1 MNLGVGFNLFS
12 SSLSLQLLTSTNSR
26 NSKFFMVKSSNAE
39 VTHFDSKVADKTKA
53 QKPVEDIEVKDAQ
66 LIFHSV
72 WHELEKEVG
81 VENLKFP
88 AEIFWLN
95 GAPGAGKGTQTAFI
109 MEFRDLTE
117 KPIVVSELLKS
128 PEAKKKMDAGLLAG
142 DREVTKLVLRE
153 LLDPKYESGAVVD
166 GYPRTKTQVECLKR
180 FHRRLSDLRSK
191 YLGTFQESQFPKP
204 RFHIIMLFIDEDES
218 VRRQLLRGERCIA
231 HNKEVEASGV
241 GEVWEVRNTDLD
253 DASAHKR
260 YKTFKESTYDSLTSL
275 REVFHYH
282 FINAHG
288 TVIEVQQRII
298 SELKYQSSLELDQ
311 PTYDR
316 IASIPLAE
324 QLSLHARQLLVN
336 RLDSYEKFHCE
347 LFEQVVGLIK
357 SKFIPIVEKH
367 SISGLAYINSED
379 SVLND
384 PLAITMLIDVFTERG
399 FTAVVDIRKMEVPS
413 RIDPKSYE
421 IINRVKNVY
430 RVRINFPGSKIR
442 RG

>member
-1 MNLGVGFNLFS
+1 MSKSTS
-12 SSLSLQLLTSTNSR
+12 SD
-26 NSKFFMVKSSNAE
+26 V
-39 VTHFDSKVADKTKA
+39 VTFENHDDRKA
-53 QKPVEDIEVKDAQ
+53 KPQKPVEDIEVKDPQ
-66 LIFHSV
+66 LIFQSV

-117 KPIVVSELLKS
+117 KPIVVSELLQS
-128 PEAKKKMDAGLLAG
+128 PEAKKKIDAGLLAG

-166 GYPRTKTQVECLKR
+166 GYPRTMTQVECLKL
-180 FHRRLSDLRSK
+180 FHRRLSNLRSK
-191 YLGTFQESQFPKP
+191 YLGTFQEAQFPKP
-204 RFHIIMLFIDEDES
+204 RFHIIMLFIDEEES

-231 HNKEVEASGV
+231 HNKEVDASGV
-241 GEVWEVRNTDLD
+241 GEKWEVRKTDLD
-253 DASAHKR
+253 EASAHKR
-260 YKTFKESTYDSLTSL
+260 YKTFKESTYDSLTTL
-275 REVFHYH
+275 REMFHYH

-288 TVIEVQQRII
+288 SIIEVQQRII

-316 IASIPLAE
+316 ISSIPLAE

-347 LFEQVVGLIK
+347 LFENVVGLIK

-367 SISGLAYINSED
+367 SISGLAYINSENQ
-379 SVLND
+379 VLDD

-399 FTAVVDIRKMEVPS
+399 FTAVVDIQKKEVPT

>member
-1 MNLGVGFNLFS
+1 
-12 SSLSLQLLTSTNSR
+12 
-26 NSKFFMVKSSNAE
+26 MVKSSSSD
-39 VTHFDSKVADKTKA
+39 VVAFEGKNIGEI
-53 QKPVEDIEVKDAQ
+53 QSSKPVEDIEVKDAQ

-81 VENLKFP
+81 AENLKFP

-191 YLGTFQESQFPKP
+191 YLGTFQEAQFPKP

-241 GEVWEVRNTDLD
+241 GEKWEIRKTDLD

-260 YKTFKESTYDSLTSL
+260 YKTFKESTYDSLTTL

-288 TVIEVQQRII
+288 SIIEVQQRII

-316 IASIPLAE
+316 ISSIPLAE

-367 SISGLAYINSED
+367 SISGLAYINSEH
-379 SVLND
+379 SVLDD

>member
-1 MNLGVGFNLFS
+1 MANISNADVVSFEGKNDPGV
-12 SSLSLQLLTSTNSR
+12 
-26 NSKFFMVKSSNAE
+26 SSN
-39 VTHFDSKVADKTKA
+39 
-53 QKPVEDIEVKDAQ
+53 KPVEDIEVKDAQ
-66 LIFHSV
+66 MIFHSA

-81 VENLKFP
+81 TENLKFP

-117 KPIVVSELLKS
+117 KPIVVSELLQS
-128 PEAKKKMDAGLLAG
+128 PEAKKKIDAGLLAG

-166 GYPRTKTQVECLKR
+166 GYPRTKTQVECLKL
-180 FHRRLSDLRSK
+180 FHRRLSDLRGK

-218 VRRQLLRGERCIA
+218 VRRQLLRGERAIA
-231 HNKEVEASGV
+231 HNKEVDASGV
-241 GEVWEVRNTDLD
+241 GEKWELRKTDLD

-260 YKTFKESTYDSLTSL
+260 YKTFKESTYDSLTTL

-288 TVIEVQQRII
+288 TIIEVQQRII

-316 IASIPLAE
+316 ISSIPLAE
-324 QLSLHARQLLVN
+324 QLSLHARQILVN
-336 RLDSYEKFHCE
+336 RLDSYEKFHSE
-347 LFEQVVGLIK
+347 LFDRVVGLIK

-379 SVLND
+379 EVLDD

-399 FTAVVDIRKMEVPS
+399 FTAVVDIRKMEVPA

-421 IINRVKNVY
+421 IINRVKKCLPRENQLP
-430 RVRINFPGSKIR
+430 RI
-442 RG
+442 

>member
-1 MNLGVGFNLFS
+1 MS
-12 SSLSLQLLTSTNSR
+12 KSTNPVVVSLENR
-26 NSKFFMVKSSNAE
+26 DAPDPKSN
-39 VTHFDSKVADKTKA
+39 
-53 QKPVEDIEVKDAQ
+53 KPVEDIEVKDAQ

-117 KPIVVSELLKS
+117 KPIVVSELLQS
-128 PEAKKKMDAGLLAG
+128 PEAKKKIDAGLLAG

-180 FHRRLSDLRSK
+180 FPRRVSDLRSK
-191 YLGTFQESQFPKP
+191 YLGTFQEAQFPKP

-241 GEVWEVRNTDLD
+241 GEIWEVRKTDLD
-253 DASAHKR
+253 EASAHKR

-288 TVIEVQQRII
+288 SVIEVQQRII

-316 IASIPLAE
+316 ISSIPLAE
-324 QLSLHARQLLVN
+324 QLSLHARQHLVN

-347 LFEQVVGLIK
+347 LFEKVVGLIK

-367 SISGLAYINSED
+367 SISGLAYINSENE
-379 SVLND
+379 VLND

-399 FTAVVDIRKMEVPS
+399 FTAVVDIQKKEVPT

-421 IINRVKNVY
+421 IINRLKNVY

>member
-1 MNLGVGFNLFS
+1 MAKSNSSDVVVFDDKNDGVHPS
-12 SSLSLQLLTSTNSR
+12 S
-26 NSKFFMVKSSNAE
+26 
-39 VTHFDSKVADKTKA
+39 
-53 QKPVEDIEVKDAQ
+53 KPVEDIEVKDAQ

-81 VENLKFP
+81 TENLKFP
-88 AEIFWLN
+88 AETFWLN

-241 GEVWEVRNTDLD
+241 GEKWEVRKTDLD

-260 YKTFKESTYDSLTSL
+260 YKTFKESTYDSLTTL

-288 TVIEVQQRII
+288 SIIEVQQRII

-316 IASIPLAE
+316 ISSIPLAE

-379 SVLND
+379 SVLDD

-399 FTAVVDIRKMEVPS
+399 FTAVVDIRKMEVPG

-421 IINRVKNVY
+421 IINRVKKVY